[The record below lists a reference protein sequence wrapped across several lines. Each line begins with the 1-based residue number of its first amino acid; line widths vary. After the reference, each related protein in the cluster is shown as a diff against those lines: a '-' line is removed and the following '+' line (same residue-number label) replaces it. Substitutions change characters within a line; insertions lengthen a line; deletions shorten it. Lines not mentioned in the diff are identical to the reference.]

1 MSYIHSCYECKW
13 EENKNYIESQIG
25 IIQKPQWITNEKNSK
40 ITMKDKREEFKNY
53 NEEYIHV
60 TNLMSMKINS
70 TLI

>member
-1 MSYIHSCYECKW
+1 MSCYECKW

>member
-1 MSYIHSCYECKW
+1 MSCYECKW

-53 NEEYIHV
+53 NELHMGRIH
-60 TNLMSMKINS
+60 N
-70 TLI
+70 

>member
-1 MSYIHSCYECKW
+1 VTVYNLLHKH
-13 EENKNYIESQIG
+13 KNYIESQIG